1 MIDLPLALTL
11 EQQFELKKLE
21 SDVLRVPQDQAQE
34 MIVEL
39 IRQLMVKNNVIK
51 HLLKKCL

>member
-1 MIDLPLALTL
+1 MIDLPLTLTL

-21 SDVLRVPQDQAQE
+21 ADVLRVPQDQAQE

-51 HLLKKCL
+51 HLIRQSL